1 MTGSNR
7 EGSGA
12 APHTAHWLVAGRV
25 QGVGFRYFVR
35 EAARRHGV
43 HGDVRNLPDGR
54 VELRAAGGNL
64 GAFLE
69 EVRQGPAAS
78 RVDDIESNDL
88 QPAPELEGFEIR
100 F

>member
-1 MTGSNR
+1 M
-7 EGSGA
+7 
-12 APHTAHWLVAGRV
+12 
-25 QGVGFRYFVR
+25 
-35 EAARRHGV
+35 EA
-43 HGDVRNLPDGR
+43 NLN
-54 VELRAAGGNL
+54 AAGGNL